1 MRRREFFLGLGGA
14 VPGLAQAGA
23 AGGFVH
29 HDAGALKRVL
39 VHAPGAET
47 IKDLG
52 LAYGPLRFLGGNG
65 NERAAEE
72 HAAMTALLRNAGAE
86 VLTVTDALDSAVKA
100 AREAGALNTWLR
112 GWAPQ
117 LIPVSS
123 RLNGAALLGAVDEF
137 VYHNDP
143 EGNFAPLTDPA
154 ASFYW
159 TRDSAVMTP
168 RGVAICKFSNDA
180 RTPEST
186 LVRFAYEWSPLLK
199 RYPIVFDASE
209 ERVHME
215 GGDIMVVSPRMIWM
229 GTGNRSQES
238 AAKRL
243 ALRLDMDVLAVA
255 MPPAEQRT
263 PINGLFLHLDSV
275 CTLVAEKTVLTVPW
289 FFENAQSGRDPLT
302 RMLQGLARQPRTAAA
317 DLEKMAATLKNLGQV
332 KLFKA
337 GSGQQDTSLGDLKLV
352 DWLRKNGYSVVFA
365 GGTPPSGGLEKYA
378 AEVVLPEMRRQAS
391 NVVAVAPGKVIAYGG
406 NPKTRQALVEAG
418 VEVLIFDGHEIM
430 RNSGGPH
437 CLTQPLE
444 RT

>member
-1 MRRREFFLGLGGA
+1 
-14 VPGLAQAGA
+14 
-23 AGGFVH
+23 
-29 HDAGALKRVL
+29 
-39 VHAPGAET
+39 
-47 IKDLG
+47 
-52 LAYGPLRFLGGNG
+52 
-65 NERAAEE
+65 
-72 HAAMTALLRNAGAE
+72 MTTLLRNAGAE
-86 VLTVTDALDSAVKA
+86 VFTITQALDSAVNA
-100 AREAGALNTWLR
+100 ARHAGALNAWLR
-112 GWAPQ
+112 GWAPH
-117 LIPVSS
+117 LASVSS
-123 RLNGAALLGAVDEF
+123 RLDGAALLGAVDEF
-137 VYHNDP
+137 VYNNDP

-209 ERVHME
+209 ERVSME
-215 GGDIMVVSPRMIWM
+215 GGDIMVASPRMLWM
-229 GTGNRSQES
+229 GTGNRSQEA

-243 ALRLDMDVLAVA
+243 ALRLNMDVLAVA

-263 PINGLFLHLDSV
+263 PINGLFLHLDTV

-289 FFENAQSGRDPLT
+289 FFESAQSGRDPLT
-302 RMLQGLARQPRTAAA
+302 RMLLGLARQPRTAAS
-317 DLEKMAATLKNLGQV
+317 DLEKMAATLKNLGKV
-332 KLFKA
+332 KLFNA
-337 GSGQQDTSLGDLKLV
+337 GSGQEDASLGELKLV

-365 GGTPPSGGLEKYA
+365 GGTPPAAGLEKHA

-406 NPKTRQALVEAG
+406 NPKTRQALIDAG
-418 VEVLIFDGHEIM
+418 VEVLTFEGHEIM